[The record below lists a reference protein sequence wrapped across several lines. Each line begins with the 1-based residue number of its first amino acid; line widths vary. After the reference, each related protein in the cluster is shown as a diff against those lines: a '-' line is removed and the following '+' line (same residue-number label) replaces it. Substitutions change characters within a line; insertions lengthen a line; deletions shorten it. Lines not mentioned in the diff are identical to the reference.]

1 MTSLIMKPSVTTT
14 EFARNPPLV
23 ADMGIEDSSPF
34 GLQGIRRE
42 TLTVLKTSA
51 VKPLA
56 AALALSGPRQQIKDP
71 TVAEKLLARNPQWL
85 DEYRVIHLIERSLWF
100 DGRRDFVMQMTR
112 NPSQIPDNPPPE
124 IRTALAKAYSLHP
137 EATVW
142 YGVPLF
148 GDEKNANGLPVP
160 LTASQVREEAERRLA
175 AAREHA
181 LLMGWVYRS
190 LLRIQQ
196 VPQQTRQLV
205 RRKWLGIQG
214 VWYRF
219 AAEYRQAR
227 KDAQRRRRA
236 AALAQFEY
244 VRTGKSTTI
253 IPKHTTRLGRM
264 AALAF
269 KSLVRMESG
278 LDRAALKT
286 EEFLENHQY
295 AVAGIAVLP
304 VMALQVLPLFLA
316 PAAVVAC
323 DPFLFIEL
331 PDEPGKLRM
340 IGHWYWQPQPHGRET
355 LHVHV

>member
-1 MTSLIMKPSVTTT
+1 MLKESVGTT
-14 EFARNPPLV
+14 AYVRDLPLV
-23 ADMGIEDSSPF
+23 GDMGIEDGSPF
-34 GLQGIRRE
+34 GLQGLRRE
-42 TLTVLKTSA
+42 TLTLLKPNA

-56 AALALSGPRQQIKDP
+56 ASLAISGPRQNIKDSV
-71 TVAEKLLARNPQWL
+71 VAEKLLARNPHWV
-85 DEYRVIHLIERSLWF
+85 DEYRVVHLIERSLWF
-100 DGRRDFVMQMTR
+100 EGRNDFVMQMTR
-112 NPSQIPDNPPPE
+112 NPSQIPDNPPAE
-124 IRTALAKAYSLHP
+124 IREALAKAYTLHP

-148 GDEKNANGLPVP
+148 GEEKNANGLPVP
-160 LTASQVREEAERRLA
+160 LTASQVRDEAERRLG

-181 LLMGWVYRS
+181 LRMGWFYRS
-190 LLRIQQ
+190 LLRISQL
-196 VPQQTRQLV
+196 PQSFRQLV

-264 AALAF
+264 AAIAAA
-269 KSLVRMESG
+269 SLVRMETG
-278 LDRAALKT
+278 LDHTALKA
-286 EEFLENHQY
+286 EEFLEKHQY
-295 AVAGIAVLP
+295 AAVGIAVLP

-316 PAAVVAC
+316 PAAVIAC

-340 IGHWYWQPQPHGRET
+340 IGHWYWQAQPNGRET